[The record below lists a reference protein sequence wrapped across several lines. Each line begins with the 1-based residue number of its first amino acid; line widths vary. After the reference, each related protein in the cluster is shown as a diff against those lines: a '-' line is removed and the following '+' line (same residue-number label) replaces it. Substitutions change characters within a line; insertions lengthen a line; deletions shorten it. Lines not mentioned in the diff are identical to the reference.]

1 MTTIKRSAVVTR
13 RMIVACAALLAA
25 TSGAFAQKA
34 PASAAGPAEDQKK
47 EEVITLS
54 VFEVAS
60 TQGKGYTVTNA
71 ATGFKTNENLLKIP
85 QAVTVLTRDLIDD
98 IGAVDSSN
106 ILQYAGVLNFFA
118 GESLAMRGTRINN
131 PFLDEMPDGVPYL
144 DNVNIDSYTA
154 LRGPAATLYINASLG
169 GTVLK
174 TSKFP
179 LQKPQYSVTAK
190 TNEHGTYRTEADFTG
205 PIGNIGDMKF
215 SYRFVAAKQGGENYF
230 KNVRDHRLVVHPTL
244 QMAYKNTVV
253 RLGFDYQQLDH
264 IPNANNFVTPAGKLY
279 TGAGRDEA
287 YYAPGTME
295 NFHRRGVRL
304 IIIQKISDN
313 WDAKI
318 AATRWWFSRLG
329 SVVFPAGGVNWPAQT
344 VTFSARLND
353 QKIDYSIAQID
364 VNGKYQVFGRST
376 QTTFGA
382 SYTDEVGKSRF
393 WSSPTFGSVTVP
405 INNPQM
411 NLFNVVKVSDY
422 VAPANPGTRGTTYRG
437 NVYVQQTLDVIP
449 DRLTLIAGL
458 THSKIKINNVTNL
471 RTMPPAVVTKGEAD
485 LHRYGIVF
493 NVTKDFVLYA
503 MESTTFTPTSSR
515 DINLN
520 FLPSPVGKGKE
531 VGFKTA
537 FLDGRISSTVSFF
550 KLDLTNQAFFAGVR
564 PDGISYFAPLG
575 STFQKGFDLD
585 LAISP
590 RPGLQFIGTYYNGDV
605 TDQAGAIVPNSYT
618 RHISL
623 VGRYDMQGETL
634 KGLSFGAGFVRISGR
649 VASRG
654 VYNTGIVGQGP
665 LIALEPGNLV
675 DLFVSYK
682 VNKHWLLRG
691 NIDNLLDEAYALGAQ
706 NAYFVDP
713 SPPRTVSIS
722 ATYKF

>member
-1 MTTIKRSAVVTR
+1 MTTINRNAAATR
-13 RMIVACAALLAA
+13 RMLIACAAFLAA
-25 TSGAFAQKA
+25 SSGSFAQKA
-34 PASAAGPAEDQKK
+34 SESPSQLTEDQKK
-47 EEVITLS
+47 EEAIKMS

-60 TQGKGYTVTNA
+60 TQGKGYTATNA
-71 ATGFKTNENLLKIP
+71 ATGFKTNENMLKIP
-85 QAVTVLTRDLIDD
+85 QAVTVLTRDFIDD

-106 ILQYAGVLNFFA
+106 ILQYAGVMNFFT

-154 LRGPAATLYINASLG
+154 LRGPAATLYLNASLG

-179 LQKPQYSVTAK
+179 LQKPQYSLTARL
-190 TNEHGTYRTEADFTG
+190 NEHGTYRTEADFTG
-205 PIGNIGDMKF
+205 PIANIADMKF

-230 KNVRDHRLVVHPTL
+230 KNVLDDRLVVHPTL
-244 QMAYKNTVV
+244 QMAYKNTIV

-295 NFHRRGVRL
+295 KHYRRGVRL
-304 IIIQKISDN
+304 IIIQKISQN

-318 AATRWWFSRLG
+318 AATRWWYSRLG

-344 VTFSARLND
+344 VTFTARRND
-353 QKIDYSIAQID
+353 QKIDFSIAQID
-364 VNGKYQVFGRST
+364 LNGKYQVFGRST

-382 SYTDEVGKSRF
+382 SYSDEQGKSRF

-411 NLFNVVKVSDY
+411 NRFNVVKVGDY
-422 VAPANPGTRGTTYRG
+422 VAPANPGNRSTTYRG
-437 NVYVQQTLDVIP
+437 NVYVQQTIDVIP
-449 DRLTLIAGL
+449 DRLTLVAGL
-458 THSKIKINNVTNL
+458 TRSKIKINNVTNL
-471 RTMPPAVVTKGEAD
+471 RTMPPAVVTQGEED

-503 MESTTFTPTSSR
+503 MESTTFAPTSNR

-520 FLPSPVGKGKE
+520 FLPSPVGKGRE
-531 VGFKTA
+531 AGFKTA

-564 PDGISYFAPLG
+564 PDGISFFAPLG
-575 STFQKGFDLD
+575 STLQKGFDLD
-585 LAISP
+585 LAIAP
-590 RPGLQFIGTYYNGDV
+590 LPGLQFIGTYYNGDV

-618 RHISL
+618 EHISL
-623 VGRYDMQGETL
+623 VGSYEVRGV
-634 KGLSFGAGFVRISGR
+634 KGLSLGAGFVRISGR

-654 VYNTGIVGQGP
+654 AYITGIVGQGP

-675 DLFVSYK
+675 NLFASYK
-682 VNKHWLLRG
+682 ANKHWVLRG

-706 NAYFVDP
+706 NAFFVDP
-713 SPPRTVSIS
+713 SPPRTVSLS
-722 ATYKF
+722 ATYRF